1 MNEDTYMEAQEQ
13 FAGVGSLLPWILVF
27 ELRLSGL
34 VASSFTFW
42 APSRALALFY
52 KPLCSVKNE
61 HNDVLGI

>member
-34 VASSFTFW
+34 VANVLVLRHS
-42 APSRALALFY
+42 LALFINY
-52 KPLCSVKNE
+52 LESRY
-61 HNDVLGI
+61 DT